1 MPKTSQVSELKV
13 RKDIHDMDKR
23 IERKLKHIKNEL
35 SSDNVILILEYFD
48 AMKMETCDKMVQDKH
63 LQCIY
68 KMTQIL
74 DRHWKDAT
82 KKDVE
87 KVMLWIIDKYMDVKG
102 QETHASSD
110 YKKVLKIFF
119 RWMKNGYRK
128 KDSNQLDPIEIR
140 NITIKQIKNR
150 LSREDLI
157 TDDAEVFGAAFSR
170 LTNTNDTMLIESP
183 PRRPSGMIYKIFEM
197 SKLRKNVDANYSMSQ
212 FKIHEIP
219 ALMEV
224 KAGLINHEFLDAER
238 D

>member
-1 MPKTSQVSELKV
+1 
-13 RKDIHDMDKR
+13 MDKR

-35 SSDNVILILEYFD
+35 SSDNVTLILEYFD
-48 AMKMETCDKMVQDKH
+48 AMKMETCGKVVQDKH

-74 DRHWKDAT
+74 DRYWKDAT

-87 KVMLWIIDKYMDVKG
+87 KVVMWIIDKYTDVKG
-102 QETHASSD
+102 QETHAPSD

-150 LSREDLI
+150 RSREDLI

-170 LTNTNDTMLIESP
+170 LANTNDTMLIESP
-183 PRRPSGMIYKIFEM
+183 PRRHSGMIYKIFEM

-219 ALMEV
+219 TLMAVE
-224 KAGLINHEFLDAER
+224 AGLINHEFLDA
-238 D
+238 